1 MPEKSERKGRAPG
14 TSKTSG
20 AAKRRARKNRE
31 GNSGLRGDSTSYHG
45 PIVLPKAMGEQRIYN
60 TNCSYTSAFT
70 ASAGTITLS
79 INTSLVQNTSGWV
92 QLAAEWHEY
101 RVVAMEVIYVPILT
115 YQTAT
120 IAVYPPCICVVD
132 RATNSALGSYAGAAD
147 HESAQMFNLKHQ
159 YRRTIRMDG
168 PEESVWTPVGT
179 AFSFGYIKFYAT
191 GCDPAGATYGR
202 GMYRFLLQLRG
213 KQ

>member
-20 AAKRRARKNRE
+20 AAKRRAKRNRG

-45 PIVLPKAMGEQRIYN
+45 PVTLPKSMGEQRIYN
-60 TNCSYTSAFT
+60 TNCSYTSLFT
-70 ASAGTITLS
+70 CSAGTLTLS
-79 INTSLVQNTSGWV
+79 INTALVMNTSGWV

-101 RVVAMEVIYVPILT
+101 RVVAMEVYYCPNIT
-115 YQTAT
+115 YEAAT
-120 IAVYPPCICVVD
+120 IQVYLPLICVVD
-132 RATNSALGSYAGAAD
+132 RATGTALGSYAGAAD
-147 HESAQMFNLKHQ
+147 HESAQIFSSKHE
-159 YRRTIRMDG
+159 YRRVIRMDG

-179 AFSFGYIKFYAT
+179 TFNWGYVKFYGT
-191 GCDPAGATYGR
+191 GFSPAGATIGR